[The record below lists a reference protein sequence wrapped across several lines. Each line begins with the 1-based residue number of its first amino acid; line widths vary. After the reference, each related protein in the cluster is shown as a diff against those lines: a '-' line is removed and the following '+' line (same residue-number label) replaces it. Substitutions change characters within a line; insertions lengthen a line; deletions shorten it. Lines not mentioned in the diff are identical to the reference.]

1 MLFYLWVDSIEK
13 IGLCIVEKKKGI
25 FPRSNRLTYI
35 DYENKQVILKFSK
48 CSFKINLIFNTKYKN
63 KK

>member
-1 MLFYLWVDSIEK
+1 M
-13 IGLCIVEKKKGI
+13 GI

-35 DYENKQVILKFSK
+35 DYENRQVILKFSK
-48 CSFKINLIFNTKYKN
+48 CSFKINLIFNSKYKN